1 MLNWTG
7 QFKFLAKKY
16 PHEWLSLATMHQRK
30 LILEEMS
37 WWDGHRDPAKNRH
50 IFCSS
55 VPENIKF
62 MQTMAHLAGVEASV
76 RVVKS
81 KFGDSQQ
88 VSVLYG
94 KARTK
99 NRCHVTK
106 TLVEDLPV
114 YCVTVPSGMLLVRQ
128 KHCITVSGNC
138 DMHALSYHEKDP
150 SLHSASHELEAA
162 KKVIAKLY
170 KLFPEADILES
181 NHGSLVWR
189 KAKTH
194 GIPRQYIK
202 GYNEVLGVGEG
213 WKWHPDMMV
222 ILPSGE
228 KVYYH
233 HGKSADAIKVSQQYS
248 CSHVCGH
255 YHESFGI
262 KYWSTPTGLHFA
274 VNSGCLIDRKSLA
287 FAYANNNMKRPVIG
301 TSLIIDSNPVL
312 EVMEL

>member
-1 MLNWTG
+1 MAKGGCTEASAWKQKAITLAQETNLSWREIAHSLDVPKSSVSDVLRQFFAQGGKKLDNSCILNISDLHAPYNH
-7 QFKFLAKKY
+7 KDAIDFLAHLKDKY
-16 PHEWLSLATMHQRK
+16 KPTRV
-30 LILEEMS
+30 ILLG
-37 WWDGHRDPAKNRH
+37 D
-50 IFCSS
+50 
-55 VPENIKF
+55 
-62 MQTMAHLAGVEASV
+62 EA
-76 RVVKS
+76 
-81 KFGDSQQ
+81 
-88 VSVLYG
+88 
-94 KARTK
+94 
-99 NRCHVTK
+99 
-106 TLVEDLPV
+106 
-114 YCVTVPSGMLLVRQ
+114 
-128 KHCITVSGNC
+128 

-202 GYNEVLGVGEG
+202 SYNEVLGVGEG

-233 HGKSADAIKVSQQYS
+233 HGKSADAIKVSQQYG
-248 CSHVCGH
+248 CSYVCGH

-274 VNSGCLIDRKSLA
+274 VNSGCLVDRKSLA
-287 FAYANNNMKRPVIG
+287 FAYANNNMKRPIIG
-301 TSLIIDSNPVL
+301 TSLIVDSHPVL